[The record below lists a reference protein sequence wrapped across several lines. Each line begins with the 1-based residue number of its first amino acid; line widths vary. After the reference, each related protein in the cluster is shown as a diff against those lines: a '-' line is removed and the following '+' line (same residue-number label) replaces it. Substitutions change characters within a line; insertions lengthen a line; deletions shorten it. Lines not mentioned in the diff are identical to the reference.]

1 MGVITVVS
9 FSGSDGAPVERCEP
23 SWHTLGEACCC
34 CLGKSICRSLGM
46 KQETGNYNLVKSY
59 RAGLPRVCP

>member
-1 MGVITVVS
+1 MVHLWRGVNHP
-9 FSGSDGAPVERCEP
+9 G
-23 SWHTLGEACCC
+23 
-34 CLGKSICRSLGM
+34 LGKSICRSLGM